1 MTGHKTHYITKVI
14 SIMKTHQDKILE
26 EFLNTGDI
34 EIEEDT
40 FF

>member
-1 MTGHKTHYITKVI
+1 MKV
-14 SIMKTHQDKILE
+14 HQDKILE